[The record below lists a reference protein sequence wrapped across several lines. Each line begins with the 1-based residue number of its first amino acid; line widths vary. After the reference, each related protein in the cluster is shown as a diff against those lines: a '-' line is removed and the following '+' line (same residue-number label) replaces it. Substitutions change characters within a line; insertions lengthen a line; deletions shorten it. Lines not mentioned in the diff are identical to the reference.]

1 MPSMRPPTRSFAAL
15 VLAAAALAGCGSAAD
30 SPNGTASMSPQ
41 EIVAEATKAA
51 QAAATVHVAGSIVS
65 ARRPISLNMELVS
78 QMGAEGTV
86 TLGGSGVQLVQ
97 LERTLYLKGN
107 GDFDRRV
114 LGRDA
119 ARRLRGRWLQGATG
133 SPALAPLARLCDAR
147 RLLARLLAGH
157 GRLLR
162 AGASTVDGRKA
173 TAVEDAAAGG
183 TLYVASTGV
192 PYPLE
197 LVKGGAHAGTVVFD
211 RWNRPV
217 TLTPPSNAVAV
228 GELAGRR

>member
-1 MPSMRPPTRSFAAL
+1 
-15 VLAAAALAGCGSAAD
+15 
-30 SPNGTASMSPQ
+30 
-41 EIVAEATKAA
+41 
-51 QAAATVHVAGSIVS
+51 
-65 ARRPISLNMELVS
+65 MELVS
-78 QMGAEGTV
+78 QMGAQGTV
-86 TLGGSGVQLVQ
+86 TLGGLGVRLVR
-97 LERTLYLKGN
+97 LERTLYLKGS
-107 GDFDRRV
+107 GSFDRRV
-114 LGRDA
+114 LGREA
-119 ARRLRGRWLQGATG
+119 ARHLRGRWLQGAAG
-133 SPALAPLARLCDAR
+133 SPALAPLAWLCDAR

-173 TAVEDAAAGG
+173 TAVQDPAAGG

-197 LVKGGAHAGTVVFD
+197 LAKGGAHAGTVVFD

-217 TLTPPSNAVAV
+217 ALTPPSNPVAV